1 MKSMKG
7 EKMDKSVEDIIK
19 EAMEKKKLK
28 EGNVESNNAK
38 EQKPAFENTSD
49 YLISDF
55 DDKTD
60 ESDLD
65 KTIPEVIA
73 ESSGSDSSEKTD
85 EGVEIP
91 KDVFDSIINSRES
104 FSNKTDKQSTNKN
117 EKHVPEFLADNY
129 SEDDEDLTALG
140 VSGKEGKKITD
151 YKSKSFKKDSPKD
164 FDKAYYEK
172 YDKLKKLEAMEERPK
187 SKSKNRLK
195 KNGKKKWSVKKK
207 IIVIAVVVLL
217 ILLLLAGAG
226 VAVVFN
232 YISKINIVSNP
243 DTSIASSIDDDDL
256 TNDPDSPKSEIDA
269 LNERI
274 RKNLEKNATEL
285 MFDDNVLNVL
295 VIGTDSRGDE
305 RGRSDS
311 MILMSL
317 NKNTE
322 EIVMTSFLRDIYL
335 DIPGVGS
342 SRLNH
347 AYAYGGPELLMDTIE
362 QNFKIKI
369 DKYVTVNFDSF
380 VDVIDAVGGVEINV
394 TDEELQYVNGYLSE
408 INSLRGEK
416 ATADTLSSAG
426 TYTLNGK
433 QALAYSRIRYVGTDF
448 GRTERQR
455 TVMTKTLEKAK
466 DMSLLEINDLL
477 NVLLPELTTNLTQG
491 EIFSIVLDS
500 LSYLS
505 YDTVSQAVPL
515 ENTYSYLTI
524 SGMSV
529 LGIDF
534 DKSIEHLKSTIY
546 K

>member
-1 MKSMKG
+1 
-7 EKMDKSVEDIIK
+7 MDKSVEDIIK

-28 EGNVESNNAK
+28 EDSIPSG
-38 EQKPAFENTSD
+38 EQKKPKAEFESTSD
-49 YLISDF
+49 YLISDIAEN
-55 DDKTD
+55 DDKKCD
-60 ESDLD
+60 KSVRSEPILESVGEQ
-65 KTIPEVIA
+65 IGSGA
-73 ESSGSDSSEKTD
+73 EAEAD
-85 EGVEIP
+85 EGVEIS
-91 KDVFDSIINSRES
+91 KDVFDSIMNSRES
-104 FSNKTDKQSTNKN
+104 FPIGSKQGTDKN
-117 EKHVPEFLADNY
+117 EKSAPDFLADNY

-151 YKSKSFKKDSPKD
+151 YKSTSFKKDSPKD

-172 YDKLKKLEAMEERPK
+172 YNKLKKLEEPQERPK
-187 SKSKNRLK
+187 SKSKYRLK

-207 IIVIAVVVLL
+207 VMVIIVIVLL
-217 ILLLLAGAG
+217 ILLLLASAG
-226 VAVVFN
+226 IAMVFN
-232 YISKINIVSNP
+232 YISKINIVKNP
-243 DTSIASSIDDDDL
+243 DISIASSISDDDL
-256 TNDPDSPKSEIDA
+256 TDDPDSPKSEIDA
-269 LNERI
+269 LNEKI
-274 RKNLEKNATEL
+274 RKNLEENATKL

-295 VIGTDSRGDE
+295 VIGTDSRGEE

-347 AYAYGGPELLMDTIE
+347 AYAYGGAELLMDTIE

-369 DKYVTVNFDSF
+369 DKYVTVNFNSF
-380 VDVIDAVGGVEINV
+380 VDVIDAVDGVEITV
-394 TDEELQYVNGYLSE
+394 TDEELPYLNDYLTN
-408 INSLRGEK
+408 INELRGENENSDK
-416 ATADTLSSAG
+416 LSSAG
-426 TYTLNGK
+426 KYKLNGK

-448 GRTERQR
+448 GRAQRQR

-466 DMSLLEINDLL
+466 DMSLFEMNDLL
-477 NVLLPELTTNLTQG
+477 NLLLPELTTNLTQG
-491 EIFSIVLDS
+491 ELFSIVLDS
-500 LSYLS
+500 LGYLS

-534 DKSIEHLKSTIY
+534 DASIDHLKNTIY
-546 K
+546 KR

>member
-1 MKSMKG
+1 
-7 EKMDKSVEDIIK
+7 MDKSVEDIIK

-28 EGNVESNNAK
+28 EGNAK
-38 EQKPAFENTSD
+38 PDEVKKQKPVFENTSD
-49 YLISDF
+49 YLISDLA
-55 DDKTD
+55 DNTDIKRD

-65 KTIPEVIA
+65 KTIPEVMGEPSVSA
-73 ESSGSDSSEKTD
+73 SAKAAD
-85 EGVEIP
+85 EGVDIP

-104 FSNKTDKQSTNKN
+104 FSNDDKQATGENQKSA
-117 EKHVPEFLADNY
+117 PDFLADNY

-151 YKSKSFKKDSPKD
+151 YKSKTFKKDSPKD

-172 YDKLKKLEAMEERPK
+172 YDKLKKMDEPQERQK

-207 IIVIAVVVLL
+207 IIVIVIVVLL

-226 VAVVFN
+226 VAMVFN

-243 DTSIASSIDDDDL
+243 DTSIASSITDDDL
-256 TNDPDSPKSEIDA
+256 TNDPDSPQSEIDA
-269 LNERI
+269 LNEKI
-274 RKNLEKNATEL
+274 RKNLEENATEL

-295 VIGTDSRGDE
+295 VIGTDSRGEE

-394 TDEELQYVNGYLSE
+394 TDEELPYVNGYLSE

-416 ATADTLSSAG
+416 TTADTLSSSG

-466 DMSLLEINDLL
+466 NMSLLEINDLL

-505 YDTVSQAVPL
+505 YDTVSQAIPL

-534 DKSIEHLKSTIY
+534 DISIEHLKNTIY

>member
-28 EGNVESNNAK
+28 EGNIKPDDVK

-49 YLISDF
+49 YLISDIV
-55 DDKTD
+55 DNSDKKRD
-60 ESDLD
+60 ESELD
-65 KTIPEVIA
+65 KTIPEVIE
-73 ESSGSDSSEKTD
+73 ESLGSDSTEEID

-91 KDVFDSIINSRES
+91 KDVFDSIIDSRES
-104 FSNKTDKQSTNKN
+104 FSNKS
-117 EKHVPEFLADNY
+117 EKTVPEFLADNY

-151 YKSKSFKKDSPKD
+151 YEAKSFKKDSPKD

-172 YDKLKKLEAMEERPK
+172 YDKLKKMDEPQERPK
-187 SKSKNRLK
+187 SKSKKRLK

-207 IIVIAVVVLL
+207 ILVIVTVILV
-217 ILLLLAGAG
+217 ILLLLAGTGLAMI
-226 VAVVFN
+226 FN

-243 DTSIASSIDDDDL
+243 DTSIASSITDDDL
-256 TNDPDSPKSEIDA
+256 TDDPDSPQSEIDA
-269 LNERI
+269 LNEKI
-274 RKNLEKNATEL
+274 RKNLEENATEL

-295 VIGTDSRGDE
+295 VIGTDSRGEE

-317 NKNTE
+317 NKDTE

-347 AYAYGGPELLMDTIE
+347 AYAYGGAELLMDTIE
-362 QNFKIKI
+362 ENFKIKI

-416 ATADTLSSAG
+416 QTADTLSSAG

-505 YDTVSQAVPL
+505 YDTVSQAIPL

-534 DKSIEHLKSTIY
+534 DKSIAHLKNTIY

>member
-1 MKSMKG
+1 
-7 EKMDKSVEDIIK
+7 MDKSVEDIIK

-28 EGNVESNNAK
+28 EGNVKPDEVK
-38 EQKPAFENTSD
+38 EQKPALGNTSD
-49 YLISDF
+49 YLISDIV
-55 DDKTD
+55 DNTDKKRD

-65 KTIPEVIA
+65 KTIPEFINGSI
-73 ESSGSDSSEKTD
+73 ESDSTEEVD

-104 FSNKTDKQSTNKN
+104 FSCDDQKSTDRNQN
-117 EKHVPEFLADNY
+117 PAPDFLADNY

-151 YKSKSFKKDSPKD
+151 YESKSFKKDSPKD

-172 YDKLKKLEAMEERPK
+172 YDKLKKLDAMEERPK

-207 IIVIAVVVLL
+207 IIVIVIVILL
-217 ILLLLAGAG
+217 ILMLLAGTG
-226 VAVVFN
+226 VALIFN

-243 DTSIASSIDDDDL
+243 DTSIASSITDDDL
-256 TNDPDSPKSEIDA
+256 TDDPDSPQSEIDA
-269 LNERI
+269 LNEKI
-274 RKNLEKNATEL
+274 RKNLEENATEL

-295 VIGTDSRGDE
+295 VIGTDSRGEE

-317 NKNTE
+317 NKDTE

-380 VDVIDAVGGVEINV
+380 VDVIDAVGGVDINV

-416 ATADTLSSAG
+416 QTADTLSSAG

-466 DMSLLEINDLL
+466 DMSLLEINDLF
-477 NVLLPELTTNLTQG
+477 NVLLPKLTTNLTQG

-500 LSYLS
+500 LSYLR

-534 DKSIEHLKSTIY
+534 DKSIEHLKNTIY